1 MISDCVQRHFSWL
14 KYVNLLN
21 SDHLIMASKEIQII
35 KKALLYLNLQ
45 INHLRVSLKSE
56 HYDLKGKKLILSNS
70 LSTLLPETGLN
81 EKGALLDSGSRMI

>member
-14 KYVNLLN
+14 NYVNLLN
-21 SDHLIMASKEIQII
+21 SDHLIIASKEIQII

-45 INHLRVSLKSE
+45 INHLIVSLKSE
-56 HYDLKGKKLILSNS
+56 HCDLKEKKLILSNS

-81 EKGALLDSGSRMI
+81 EKDALLDSGSRMI

>member
-14 KYVNLLN
+14 NYVNLLN
-21 SDHLIMASKEIQII
+21 SDHLIIASKEIQII

-45 INHLRVSLKSE
+45 INHLIVSLKSE
-56 HYDLKGKKLILSNS
+56 HYDLKEKKLILSNS

-81 EKGALLDSGSRMI
+81 EKDALLDSGSRMI